1 MPKLERPLL
10 IDPENT
16 IPRAIEVV
24 FGSSPS
30 RRYALVHSS
39 FTPDAS
45 YYNTW
50 ASPPRLACIYKE
62 APWSAA
68 GRQHK
73 SRDRN
78 GRHIFMEA
86 LSCYQSLS
94 AGTCLLLPKDK
105 TVILSVQERHWRL

>member
-1 MPKLERPLL
+1 MPLRCCMQEVVPKLERPLL

-50 ASPPRLACIYKE
+50 ASSPRLACIYE
-62 APWSAA
+62 VAPWFTA
-68 GRQHK
+68 GRRHK
-73 SRDRN
+73 SKDRN
-78 GRHIFMEA
+78 GRHI
-86 LSCYQSLS
+86 C
-94 AGTCLLLPKDK
+94 K
-105 TVILSVQERHWRL
+105 TVMLSFQERHRRL